1 MTVSPAS
8 AVERVYREHR
18 ARMLAAL
25 IRVLG
30 DFELAE
36 DALQDA
42 CALALRKWGDIVPDD
57 PVAWL
62 LTAARNS
69 AIDRLRR
76 ARVGRGKLAPLS
88 GPPGGGGTRGG
99 FGGGRPRS
107 GGGGRA

>member
-1 MTVSPAS
+1 MLQQ
-8 AVERVYREHR
+8 VYDEHR
-18 ARMLAAL
+18 GRMLAAL

-42 CALALRKWGDIVPDD
+42 CALALRKWGDTVPYD

-69 AIDRLRR
+69 AIDRLRQARLGR
-76 ARVGRGKLAPLS
+76 AKLAQLAANPADRRFLARRLHDLDLAES
-88 GPPGGGGTRGG
+88 R
-99 FGGGRPRS
+99 
-107 GGGGRA
+107 